1 MYLRYIQS
9 AEPLVSS
16 SPLSSPPSIASLPG
30 CSQEQGV
37 GSCPPSSCSQKQ
49 GVSSWR
55 HGYLETNMDTLDQ
68 EELPVS
74 EIAVE
79 EEEGLE
85 EGGLQI

>member
-1 MYLRYIQS
+1 VYLRYIQS

-16 SPLSSPPSIASLPG
+16 SPLSSHPSIASFP
-30 CSQEQGV
+30 CSSQEQGV
-37 GSCPPSSCSQKQ
+37 GSCSQKQ

-55 HGYLETNMDTLDQ
+55 HGYLETNMDNLDQ

-74 EIAVE
+74 ESAVE